1 MSNPSLNKIFVDT
14 AEADILNDFLRRNMN
29 TLKKN
34 PRLCGR
40 VTHLID
46 SGQAIIFLASK
57 TGLVAEMSYP
67 MLEVVSLMKRGGC
80 K

>member
-1 MSNPSLNKIFVDT
+1 MANPSLNIFVDAT
-14 AEADILNDFLRRNMN
+14 EADSLNDFLRRNMN

-34 PRLCGR
+34 PRLCNR

-46 SGQAIIFLASK
+46 SGQAIIFLTSK